1 MLRAARLL
9 AGLAALIAAGATF
22 AHTGTH
28 LHAHPHPD
36 LDLYVLLVAV
46 VGAALGALHL
56 RSNRSRSGQ

>member
-22 AHTGTH
+22 AHTGMH

-36 LDLYVLLVAV
+36 LNLYLLLVAAA
-46 VGAALGALHL
+46 GAALGALCV
-56 RSNRSRSGQ
+56 RSNRRRSGK